1 MNEDITEFSG
11 ENRWLSNFWPCKVM
25 FADVEYPSV
34 EHAYQAAKTLDL
46 EARKAFTQCNA
57 AEAKRLG
64 RTMTIRKDWE
74 ATKMRV
80 METLLEQKFQKGT
93 ELANK
98 LIATGNVQLIEGNY
112 WNDRFWGVC
121 RGVGRNNLG
130 KMLMAIRNNL
140 RH

>member
-46 EARKAFTQCNA
+46 EARKAFMQCNA

-64 RTMTIRKDWE
+64 RTVAIRRDWE
-74 ATKMRV
+74 AIKMRV
-80 METLLEQKFQKGT
+80 MTILLEQKFRKGT
-93 ELANK
+93 ELADK

-130 KMLMAIRNNL
+130 RLLMETRNNL